1 MLNRRHIRVK
11 ILQILYSQNRSKSTN
26 KELYNFFNSTTK
38 KFYQFFITQ
47 LHFFV
52 LIKQETIRRVEINKK
67 KYYESKIDFLVDFI
81 VENKFIKA
89 IEDSKYIEQYITKNE
104 INYFKNDIKIVE
116 QVFDKIY
123 NAEFLKNSSK
133 DTDPVSLLIKIYKEL
148 IVTDSNLYSFYEDCE
163 IGWVD
168 DFPLI
173 NTEVLNILKNFSR
186 DEKLTINKTI
196 FKDKDDKIFG
206 WNLFKRTSEN
216 YLIYENLISKYTP
229 QWESDRIAVIDSLL
243 LKMCITEFK
252 FFENIPYNV
261 SLNEYVEISKDYS
274 SLNSSSFINGILN
287 NIMKDLKDQGL
298 IKKNIMNQKLISW
311 LILLSKINLLKQ

>member
-26 KELYNFFNSTTK
+26 KELYDFFNSTTK

-148 IVTDSNLYSFYEDCE
+148 IVTDSNLYGFYEDCE

-173 NTEVLNILKNFSR
+173 NTEILNMLKNFSKN
-186 DEKLTINKTI
+186 EKLTINKTI

-216 YLIYENLISKYTP
+216 YLIYEKLISNYTP

-298 IKKNIMNQKLISW
+298 IKKNIKRSD
-311 LILLSKINLLKQ
+311 NLLNLSS

>member
-11 ILQILYSQNRSKSTN
+11 ILQILYSKNRSKSTN
-26 KELYNFFNSTTK
+26 KELYDFFNSTTK

-67 KYYESKIDFLVDFI
+67 KYYKSKIDFLVDFI
-81 VENKFIKA
+81 VKNKFIKA

-133 DTDPVSLLIKIYKEL
+133 DTDSVSLLIKIYKEL

-173 NTEVLNILKNFSR
+173 NTEILNMLKNFSR
-186 DEKLTINKTI
+186 NEKLTINKTI

-274 SLNSSSFINGILN
+274 SMNSSSFINGILN

-298 IKKNIMNQKLISW
+298 IKKNIKRSD
-311 LILLSKINLLKQ
+311 NLLNLSS

>member
-81 VENKFIKA
+81 VKNKFIKA

-173 NTEVLNILKNFSR
+173 NTEILNMLKNFSR
-186 DEKLTINKTI
+186 NEKLTINKTI

-216 YLIYENLISKYTP
+216 YLFYENLISKYTP

-274 SLNSSSFINGILN
+274 SMNSSSFINGILN

-298 IKKNIMNQKLISW
+298 IKKNIKRSD
-311 LILLSKINLLKQ
+311 NLLNLSS

>member
-11 ILQILYSQNRSKSTN
+11 ILQILYSKNRSKSTN
-26 KELYNFFNSTTK
+26 KELYDFFNSTTK

-173 NTEVLNILKNFSR
+173 NTEVLNMLKNFSR

-274 SLNSSSFINGILN
+274 SMNSSSFINGILN

-298 IKKNIMNQKLISW
+298 IKKNIKRSD
-311 LILLSKINLLKQ
+311 NLLNLSS

>member
-67 KYYESKIDFLVDFI
+67 KYYKSKIDFLVDFI
-81 VENKFIKA
+81 VKNKFIKA

-116 QVFDKIY
+116 QVFDKIN
-123 NAEFLKNSSK
+123 NAEFLKNSNK

-148 IVTDSNLYSFYEDCE
+148 IVTDSNLSGFYEDCE

-173 NTEVLNILKNFSR
+173 NTEVLNMLKGFSKN
-186 DEKLTINKTI
+186 EKLTINKTI

-206 WNLFKRTSEN
+206 WNLFKKTTEN
-216 YLIYENLISKYTP
+216 DTIYQNLISKYTP
-229 QWESDRIAVIDSLL
+229 EWESDRIAVIDSLL

-252 FFENIPYNV
+252 FFENIPINV

-274 SLNSSSFINGILN
+274 SSNSSSFINGILN
-287 NIMKDLKDQGL
+287 NIMRDLKDQGL
-298 IKKNIMNQKLISW
+298 IKKYTKRSN
-311 LILLSKINLLKQ
+311 NLLNLDI

>member
-26 KELYNFFNSTTK
+26 KELYDFFNSTTK

-173 NTEVLNILKNFSR
+173 NTEVLNMLKNFSR
-186 DEKLTINKTI
+186 YEKLTINKTI

-274 SLNSSSFINGILN
+274 SMNSSSFINGILN
-287 NIMKDLKDQGL
+287 NIMRDLKDQGL
-298 IKKNIMNQKLISW
+298 IKKNTKRSD
-311 LILLSKINLLKQ
+311 NLLNLNS

>member
-11 ILQILYSQNRSKSTN
+11 ILQILYSQNRSKSTI
-26 KELYNFFNSTTK
+26 KELYDFFNSTTK

-52 LIKQETIRRVEINKK
+52 LIKQETRRRVEINKK

-81 VENKFIKA
+81 IENKFIKA
-89 IEDSKYIEQYITKNE
+89 IEDSKYIEKYITKNE

-123 NAEFLKNSSK
+123 NAEFLKNSTK

-173 NTEVLNILKNFSR
+173 NTEILNMLKNFSR
-186 DEKLTINKTI
+186 NEKLTINKTI

-274 SLNSSSFINGILN
+274 SMNSSSFINGILN
-287 NIMKDLKDQGL
+287 NIMRDLKDQGL
-298 IKKNIMNQKLISW
+298 IKKNIKRSD
-311 LILLSKINLLKQ
+311 NLLNLSS

>member
-11 ILQILYSQNRSKSTN
+11 ILQILYSQNRAKSPD
-26 KELYNFFNSTTK
+26 KELYSFFNATSK

-123 NAEFLKNSSK
+123 NAEFLKNSTK
-133 DTDPVSLLIKIYKEL
+133 DTNPVSLLIKIYKEL

-173 NTEVLNILKNFSR
+173 NTEVLNMLKNFSR

-216 YLIYENLISKYTP
+216 YLIYEKLISKYTP

-274 SLNSSSFINGILN
+274 SMNSSSFINGILN

-298 IKKNIMNQKLISW
+298 IKKNIKRSD
-311 LILLSKINLLKQ
+311 NLLNLSS

>member
-26 KELYNFFNSTTK
+26 KELYDFFNSTTK

-52 LIKQETIRRVEINKK
+52 LIKQQTIRRVEINKK

-173 NTEVLNILKNFSR
+173 NTEILNMLKNFSR
-186 DEKLTINKTI
+186 NEKLTINKTI

-261 SLNEYVEISKDYS
+261 SLNEYVEISKYYS
-274 SLNSSSFINGILN
+274 SMNSSSFINGILN
-287 NIMKDLKDQGL
+287 NVMKDLKDQGL
-298 IKKNIMNQKLISW
+298 IKKNIKRSD
-311 LILLSKINLLKQ
+311 NLLNLSS

>member
-11 ILQILYSQNRSKSTN
+11 ILQILYSQNRSKSTI
-26 KELYNFFNSTTK
+26 KELYDFFNSTTK

-123 NAEFLKNSSK
+123 NADFLKNSSK

-173 NTEVLNILKNFSR
+173 NTEILNMLKNFSKS
-186 DEKLTINKTI
+186 EKLTINKTI

-274 SLNSSSFINGILN
+274 SMNSSSFINGILN

-298 IKKNIMNQKLISW
+298 IKKNIKRSD
-311 LILLSKINLLKQ
+311 NLLNLNS

>member
-26 KELYNFFNSTTK
+26 KELYDFFNSTTK

-47 LHFFV
+47 LNFFV
-52 LIKQETIRRVEINKK
+52 LIKQETMRRVEINKK
-67 KYYESKIDFLVDFI
+67 KYYKSKIDFMVDFI

-89 IEDSKYIEQYITKNE
+89 IEDSKYIEQYITKNKL
-104 INYFKNDIKIVE
+104 NYFKNDIKIVE

-123 NAEFLKNSSK
+123 NAEFLKNSNK

-148 IVTDSNLYSFYEDCE
+148 IVTDSNLCSFYEDCE

-173 NTEVLNILKNFSR
+173 NTEVLNILKNYSKHER
-186 DEKLTINKTI
+186 LTINKTI
-196 FKDKDDKIFG
+196 FKDKDDKVFG
-206 WNLFKRTSEN
+206 WNLFKKTSEN
-216 YLIYENLISKYTP
+216 YLIYDNLISKYTP

-274 SLNSSSFINGILN
+274 SMNSSSFINGILN
-287 NIMKDLKDQGL
+287 NIMRDLKDQGL
-298 IKKNIMNQKLISW
+298 IKKNIKRSD
-311 LILLSKINLLKQ
+311 NLLNLNS

>member
-81 VENKFIKA
+81 VKNKFIKA

-123 NAEFLKNSSK
+123 NAEFLKNSNK
-133 DTDPVSLLIKIYKEL
+133 DTDPVSVLIKIYKEL
-148 IVTDSNLYSFYEDCE
+148 IVTDSNLSGFYEDCE

-173 NTEVLNILKNFSR
+173 NTEVLNMLKNFSK
-186 DEKLTINKTI
+186 DEKLIINKTI

-206 WNLFKRTSEN
+206 WNLFKKTSEN

-229 QWESDRIAVIDSLL
+229 EWESDRIAVIDSLL

-274 SLNSSSFINGILN
+274 SMNSSSFINGILN
-287 NIMKDLKDQGL
+287 NIMRDLKDQGL
-298 IKKNIMNQKLISW
+298 IKKNIKRSD
-311 LILLSKINLLKQ
+311 NLLNLSS

>member
-133 DTDPVSLLIKIYKEL
+133 DTDSVSLLIKIYKEL

-173 NTEVLNILKNFSR
+173 NTEILNMLKNFSR
-186 DEKLTINKTI
+186 NEKLTINKTI

-274 SLNSSSFINGILN
+274 SMNSSSFINGILN
-287 NIMKDLKDQGL
+287 NIMRDLKDQGL
-298 IKKNIMNQKLISW
+298 IKKNIKRSD
-311 LILLSKINLLKQ
+311 NLLNLSS

>member
-173 NTEVLNILKNFSR
+173 NTEILNMLKNFSR
-186 DEKLTINKTI
+186 NEKLTINKTI

-274 SLNSSSFINGILN
+274 SMNSSSFINGILN

-298 IKKNIMNQKLISW
+298 IKKNIKRSD
-311 LILLSKINLLKQ
+311 NLLNLNS

>member
-133 DTDPVSLLIKIYKEL
+133 DTDSVSLLIKIYKEL

-173 NTEVLNILKNFSR
+173 NTEILNMLKNFSR
-186 DEKLTINKTI
+186 NEKLTINKTI

-274 SLNSSSFINGILN
+274 SMNSSSFINGILN

-298 IKKNIMNQKLISW
+298 IKKNIKRSD
-311 LILLSKINLLKQ
+311 NLLNLNS

>member
-26 KELYNFFNSTTK
+26 QELYDFFNSTTK

-173 NTEVLNILKNFSR
+173 NTEILNMLKNFSR
-186 DEKLTINKTI
+186 NEKLTINKTI

-274 SLNSSSFINGILN
+274 SMNSSSFINGILN

-298 IKKNIMNQKLISW
+298 IKKNIKRSD
-311 LILLSKINLLKQ
+311 NLLNLSS

>member
-81 VENKFIKA
+81 IENKFIKA

-123 NAEFLKNSSK
+123 NAEFLKNSTK

-173 NTEVLNILKNFSR
+173 NTEILNMLKNFSR
-186 DEKLTINKTI
+186 NEKLTINKTI

-274 SLNSSSFINGILN
+274 SMNSSSFINGILN
-287 NIMKDLKDQGL
+287 NIMRDLKDQGL
-298 IKKNIMNQKLISW
+298 IKKNIKRSD
-311 LILLSKINLLKQ
+311 NLLNLSS

>member
-26 KELYNFFNSTTK
+26 KDLYNFFNSTTK

-81 VENKFIKA
+81 IENKFIKA

-123 NAEFLKNSSK
+123 SAEFLKNSSK

-173 NTEVLNILKNFSR
+173 NTEVLNMLKNFSR

-274 SLNSSSFINGILN
+274 SMNSSSFINGILN

-298 IKKNIMNQKLISW
+298 IKKNIKRSD
-311 LILLSKINLLKQ
+311 NLLNLSS

>member
-26 KELYNFFNSTTK
+26 KELYNFFNTTTK

-67 KYYESKIDFLVDFI
+67 KYYKSKIDFLVDFI
-81 VENKFIKA
+81 VKNKFIKA

-123 NAEFLKNSSK
+123 NAEFLKNSTK

-148 IVTDSNLYSFYEDCE
+148 IVTDSNLSGFYEDCE

-173 NTEVLNILKNFSR
+173 NTEVLNMLKNFSK

-196 FKDKDDKIFG
+196 FKDKSDKIFG
-206 WNLFKRTSEN
+206 WNLYKRTSEN
-216 YLIYENLISKYTP
+216 FLIYDNLISKYTP
-229 QWESDRIAVIDSLL
+229 EWESDRIAVIDSLL

-274 SLNSSSFINGILN
+274 SMNSSSFINGILN
-287 NIMKDLKDQGL
+287 NIMRDLKDQGF
-298 IKKNIMNQKLISW
+298 IKKNIKRSD
-311 LILLSKINLLKQ
+311 NLLNLN

>member
-11 ILQILYSQNRSKSTN
+11 ILQILYSQNRSKSSN
-26 KELYNFFNSTTK
+26 KELYDFFNSTTK

-81 VENKFIKA
+81 VKNKFIKA

-123 NAEFLKNSSK
+123 NAEFLKNSNK

-173 NTEVLNILKNFSR
+173 NTEILNMLKNFSR
-186 DEKLTINKTI
+186 NEKLTINKTI

-287 NIMKDLKDQGL
+287 NIMKDLKDQGF
-298 IKKNIMNQKLISW
+298 IKKNIKRSD
-311 LILLSKINLLKQ
+311 NLLNLN

>member
-26 KELYNFFNSTTK
+26 KVLYDFFNSTTK

-173 NTEVLNILKNFSR
+173 NTEVLNMLKNFSR

-216 YLIYENLISKYTP
+216 YLIYEKLISKYTP

-274 SLNSSSFINGILN
+274 SMNSSSFINGILN

-298 IKKNIMNQKLISW
+298 IKKNIKRSD
-311 LILLSKINLLKQ
+311 NLLNLSS

>member
-26 KELYNFFNSTTK
+26 KELYDFFNSTTK

-52 LIKQETIRRVEINKK
+52 LIKQETRRRVEINKK

-81 VENKFIKA
+81 IENKFIKA
-89 IEDSKYIEQYITKNE
+89 IEDSKYIEKYITKNE

-173 NTEVLNILKNFSR
+173 NTEVLNMLKNFSR

-274 SLNSSSFINGILN
+274 SMNSSSFINGILN

-298 IKKNIMNQKLISW
+298 IKKNIKRSD
-311 LILLSKINLLKQ
+311 NLLNLSS

>member
-11 ILQILYSQNRSKSTN
+11 ILQILYAQNRCKSTN
-26 KELYNFFNSTTK
+26 KELYDFFNSTTK

-81 VENKFIKA
+81 IENKFIKA

-116 QVFDKIY
+116 EVFDKIY
-123 NAEFLKNSSK
+123 NAEFLKNSAK

-173 NTEVLNILKNFSR
+173 NTEVLNMLKNFSR

-206 WNLFKRTSEN
+206 WNLFKITFEN

-274 SLNSSSFINGILN
+274 SMNSSSFINGILN

-298 IKKNIMNQKLISW
+298 IKKNIKRSD
-311 LILLSKINLLKQ
+311 NLLNLSS

>member
-26 KELYNFFNSTTK
+26 KELYDFFNSTTK

-67 KYYESKIDFLVDFI
+67 KYYESKIDFLVHFI

-173 NTEVLNILKNFSR
+173 NTEILNMLKNFSR
-186 DEKLTINKTI
+186 NEKLTINKTI

-274 SLNSSSFINGILN
+274 SMNSSSFINGILN

-298 IKKNIMNQKLISW
+298 IKKNIKRSD
-311 LILLSKINLLKQ
+311 NLLNLSS

>member
-26 KELYNFFNSTTK
+26 KELYDFFNSTTK

-173 NTEVLNILKNFSR
+173 NTEVLNMLKNFSR
-186 DEKLTINKTI
+186 NEKLTINKTI

-274 SLNSSSFINGILN
+274 SMNSSSFINGILN

-298 IKKNIMNQKLISW
+298 IKKNIKRSD
-311 LILLSKINLLKQ
+311 NLLNLSS

>member
-26 KELYNFFNSTTK
+26 KELYDFFNSTTK

-81 VENKFIKA
+81 IENKFIKA

-148 IVTDSNLYSFYEDCE
+148 IVTDSNLSGFYEDCE

-173 NTEVLNILKNFSR
+173 NTEVLNMVKNFSKY
-186 DEKLTINKTI
+186 EKLTINKTI

-216 YLIYENLISKYTP
+216 YLFYENLISKYTP

-274 SLNSSSFINGILN
+274 SMNSSSFINGILN
-287 NIMKDLKDQGL
+287 NIMRDLKDQGL
-298 IKKNIMNQKLISW
+298 IKKNIKRSD
-311 LILLSKINLLKQ
+311 NLLNLNS

>member
-26 KELYNFFNSTTK
+26 KELYDFFNSTTK

-104 INYFKNDIKIVE
+104 INFFKNDIKIVE

-173 NTEVLNILKNFSR
+173 NTEILNMLKNFSR
-186 DEKLTINKTI
+186 NEKLTINKTI

-216 YLIYENLISKYTP
+216 FLIYENLISKYTP

-274 SLNSSSFINGILN
+274 SMNSSSFINGILN
-287 NIMKDLKDQGL
+287 NIMKDLKEQGL
-298 IKKNIMNQKLISW
+298 IKKNIKRSD
-311 LILLSKINLLKQ
+311 NLLNLSS

>member
-11 ILQILYSQNRSKSTN
+11 ILQILYSKNRSKSTN
-26 KELYNFFNSTTK
+26 KELYDFFNSTTK

-67 KYYESKIDFLVDFI
+67 KYYKSKIDFLVDFI
-81 VENKFIKA
+81 VKNKFIKA

-133 DTDPVSLLIKIYKEL
+133 DTDSVSLLIKIYKEL

-173 NTEVLNILKNFSR
+173 NTEILNMLKNFSR
-186 DEKLTINKTI
+186 NEKLTINKTI

-298 IKKNIMNQKLISW
+298 IKKNIKRSD
-311 LILLSKINLLKQ
+311 NLLNLSS

>member
-133 DTDPVSLLIKIYKEL
+133 DTDSVSLLIKIYKEL

-173 NTEVLNILKNFSR
+173 NTEILNMLKNFYR
-186 DEKLTINKTI
+186 NEKLTINKTI

-274 SLNSSSFINGILN
+274 SMNSSSFINGILN

-298 IKKNIMNQKLISW
+298 IKKNIKRSD
-311 LILLSKINLLKQ
+311 NLLNLSS

>member
-26 KELYNFFNSTTK
+26 KELYDFFNSTTK

-81 VENKFIKA
+81 VKNKFIKA

-104 INYFKNDIKIVE
+104 INYFKNDIKIVQ

-133 DTDPVSLLIKIYKEL
+133 DTDPVSLLIKIYKKL
-148 IVTDSNLYSFYEDCE
+148 IVTDSNLYGFYEDCE

-173 NTEVLNILKNFSR
+173 NTEILNMLKNFSR
-186 DEKLTINKTI
+186 NEKLTINKTI

-216 YLIYENLISKYTP
+216 FLIYENLISKYTP

-274 SLNSSSFINGILN
+274 SMNSSSFINGILN

-298 IKKNIMNQKLISW
+298 IKKNIKRSD
-311 LILLSKINLLKQ
+311 NLLNLSS

>member
-26 KELYNFFNSTTK
+26 KELYDFFNSTTK

-81 VENKFIKA
+81 VKNKFIKA

-148 IVTDSNLYSFYEDCE
+148 IVTDSNLYGFYEDCE

-173 NTEVLNILKNFSR
+173 NTEILNMLKNFSR
-186 DEKLTINKTI
+186 NEKLTINKTI

-274 SLNSSSFINGILN
+274 SMNSSSFINGILN

-298 IKKNIMNQKLISW
+298 IKKNIKRSD
-311 LILLSKINLLKQ
+311 NLLNLNS

>member
-26 KELYNFFNSTTK
+26 KELYDFFNSTTK

-47 LHFFV
+47 LNFFV
-52 LIKQETIRRVEINKK
+52 LIKQETMRRVEINKK
-67 KYYESKIDFLVDFI
+67 KYYKSKIDFMVDFI

-89 IEDSKYIEQYITKNE
+89 LEDSKYIEQYITKNKL
-104 INYFKNDIKIVE
+104 NYFKNDTKIVE

-123 NAEFLKNSSK
+123 NAEFLKNSNK

-148 IVTDSNLYSFYEDCE
+148 IVTDSNLCSFYEDCE

-173 NTEVLNILKNFSR
+173 NTEVLNILKNYSKHER
-186 DEKLTINKTI
+186 LTVNKTI
-196 FKDKDDKIFG
+196 FKDKDDKVFG
-206 WNLFKRTSEN
+206 WNLFKKTSEN
-216 YLIYENLISKYTP
+216 YLIYDNLISKYTP

-274 SLNSSSFINGILN
+274 SMNSSSFINGILN
-287 NIMKDLKDQGL
+287 NIMRDLKDEGL
-298 IKKNIMNQKLISW
+298 IKKNIKRSD
-311 LILLSKINLLKQ
+311 NLLNLNS

>member
-26 KELYNFFNSTTK
+26 KELYDFFNSTTK

-52 LIKQETIRRVEINKK
+52 LIKEETIRQFDINKK
-67 KYYESKIDFLVDFI
+67 KYYKSEIDFLVDI
-81 VENKFIKA
+81 IIENKFIKA
-89 IEDSKYIEQYITKNE
+89 IENSKYIENYISKNE
-104 INYFKNDIKIVE
+104 INYFKNDIKIVK
-116 QVFDKIY
+116 QIFDKIC
-123 NAEFLKNSSK
+123 NAEFLKNSTEQVNPIS
-133 DTDPVSLLIKIYKEL
+133 SLIKIYKEI
-148 IVTDSNLYSFYEDCE
+148 IVLDSNLCSFYEDCE

-173 NTEVLNILKNFSR
+173 NTEVLNMLRGFSKN
-186 DEKLTINKTI
+186 EKLTINKTI

-206 WNLFKRTSEN
+206 WNLFKKTTEN
-216 YLIYENLISKYTP
+216 DTIYQNLISKYTP
-229 QWESDRIAVIDSLL
+229 EWESDRIAVIDSLL

-252 FFENIPYNV
+252 FFENIPINV

-274 SLNSSSFINGILN
+274 SSNSSSFINGILN
-287 NIMKDLKDQGL
+287 NIMRDLKDQGL
-298 IKKNIMNQKLISW
+298 IKKYTKRSN
-311 LILLSKINLLKQ
+311 NLLNLDT

>member
-26 KELYNFFNSTTK
+26 KELYDFFNSTTK

-52 LIKQETIRRVEINKK
+52 LIKQETRRRVEINKK

-81 VENKFIKA
+81 IENKFIKA
-89 IEDSKYIEQYITKNE
+89 IEDSKYIEKYITKNE

-133 DTDPVSLLIKIYKEL
+133 DTDSVSLLIKIYKEL

-173 NTEVLNILKNFSR
+173 NTEILNMLKNFSKS
-186 DEKLTINKTI
+186 EKLTINKTI

-274 SLNSSSFINGILN
+274 SMNSSSFINGILN

-298 IKKNIMNQKLISW
+298 IKKNIKRSD
-311 LILLSKINLLKQ
+311 NLLNLSS